1 MPALGR
7 AHQRVLGPFSSRKRV
22 NRKILCFSVL
32 IGAAGALLTVC
43 AYVASAY
50 PSVLYWRDVNL
61 QALSEITCS
70 GAMCDSSAFSTDW
83 QWDDPDYLIDT
94 QTRFFIDVATPTGDA
109 SGRFAPLDYSDTGFF
124 ARFRQPTSYNTLD
137 GEVWRLYSRS
147 VLLGGDKNL
156 EVMVGYAVKAP
167 SKPIETPASLI
178 ADVDA
183 ALKHEA
189 DKIARS
195 LSSPKTSVRPA
206 RNVFSVDG
214 FQVVNPSTQQV
225 VEQGPW
231 LPAFLPEGVPLPAP
245 GLKFYLSGSKLRLAQ
260 TNTNGRLSATSFV
273 EIGGLWWIVCLCALG
288 FLATGLAGNAL
299 SRRFLRN
306 YFAVTGMLV
315 PSLEE
320 AMREGESQS
329 VEFKRGLSENE
340 NKAGNAEDEILRSVA
355 AFANTND
362 GVIFLGIDDAGHIK
376 GLGLDYAQ
384 RDRLERKVHE
394 LTRTRIRPT
403 PPVQI
408 TFEDLRG
415 LVIAKIAV
423 ARGGAPLYMM
433 GGTIYVRRS
442 SSDVQAQPEDAVRLV
457 SQYAF

>member
-7 AHQRVLGPFSSRKRV
+7 AHQRALGPFSSRKRV

-61 QALSEITCS
+61 QALSEITCA
-70 GAMCDSSAFSTDW
+70 GATCDSSAFSTDW
-83 QWDDPDYLIDT
+83 EWDDPDYLIDT

-109 SGRFAPLDYSDTGFF
+109 SGRFAPLNYSDTGFF
-124 ARFRQPTSYNTLD
+124 ARFRQPTSYSTLD

-183 ALKHEA
+183 SLKHEA

-245 GLKFYLSGSKLRLAQ
+245 GPK
-260 TNTNGRLSATSFV
+260 
-273 EIGGLWWIVCLCALG
+273 
-288 FLATGLAGNAL
+288 
-299 SRRFLRN
+299 
-306 YFAVTGMLV
+306 
-315 PSLEE
+315 
-320 AMREGESQS
+320 
-329 VEFKRGLSENE
+329 GLSK
-340 NKAGNAEDEILRSVA
+340 NKVTDWRHV
-355 AFANTND
+355 
-362 GVIFLGIDDAGHIK
+362 
-376 GLGLDYAQ
+376 
-384 RDRLERKVHE
+384 
-394 LTRTRIRPT
+394 
-403 PPVQI
+403 
-408 TFEDLRG
+408 LRG
-415 LVIAKIAV
+415 RI
-423 ARGGAPLYMM
+423 
-433 GGTIYVRRS
+433 
-442 SSDVQAQPEDAVRLV
+442 
-457 SQYAF
+457 